1 MSFLIVLTPI
11 IFSSW
16 ISTKKDKKAPEEIQD
31 IKNMD
36 IQQTNKVEP
45 AKLSHPEN
53 KEINSLSDQHK
64 SSQQP
69 QKLDVS

>member
-1 MSFLIVLTPI
+1 M
-11 IFSSW
+11 
-16 ISTKKDKKAPEEIQD
+16 E
-31 IKNMD
+31 

-53 KEINSLSDQHK
+53 KEKNSLSDQHK

-69 QKLDVS
+69 QKLDVSSDR